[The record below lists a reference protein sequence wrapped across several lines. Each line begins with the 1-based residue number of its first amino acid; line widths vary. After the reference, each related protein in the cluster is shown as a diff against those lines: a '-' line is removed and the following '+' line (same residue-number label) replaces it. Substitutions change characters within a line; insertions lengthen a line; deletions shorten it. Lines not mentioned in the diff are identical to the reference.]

1 MKSGEPV
8 TEQPGS
14 RPAPAGAP
22 GAPASDATAAAPE
35 EDRPAT
41 YREVFAAREFR
52 YLFTA
57 SLLSW
62 LGDFLARVALAALV
76 YTRTRSVLASAA
88 TLAISYVPWIVGGP
102 VLSALAERYPYRR
115 VMIVCDASRMV
126 LFGVLAIPGMP
137 VPVLLAVLFVASMMA
152 PPFESARSALL
163 PQMLSGDRYV
173 VGLSVHNL
181 ARQVTQ
187 VCGYALGGL
196 LSVLEPRLAL
206 GIDAATFGLS
216 ALLLWAFVRPR
227 PAALSN
233 AHRTH
238 LLRETGEGF
247 QVVFG
252 TPVLRAIAVLV
263 FGSVVFSIVPE
274 GLAAGWSGE
283 LRGNSFTQGLIM
295 AAFPIGVVVGGIV
308 VGRLLAPSTRQRIIR
323 PLAVLVGVSLVP
335 ALLQPPLP
343 VVLVMVAVCG
353 FAMSLVLPANG
364 LFVQAL
370 PNGYRA
376 RAFGV
381 MQGGLQVLQGL
392 SMVVAGAIA
401 GSFGVARTVGV
412 TGLLGVVVMLALSV
426 VWPDRDA
433 LDGAIQRAKT
443 ANEAT
448 SPLPEP
454 PPDAPT
460 DQPPNRGV
468 TGPADVASSSTA

>member
-1 MKSGEPV
+1 M
-8 TEQPGS
+8 TEQPG
-14 RPAPAGAP
+14 PADATSVPAAGTT
-22 GAPASDATAAAPE
+22 TAAAE
-35 EDRPAT
+35 EERPAT
-41 YREVFAAREFR
+41 YREVFASREFSF
-52 YLFTA
+52 LFSA

-76 YTRTRSVLASAA
+76 YSRTRSVLASAA

-102 VLSALAERYPYRR
+102 VLSALAERYAYRR
-115 VMIVCDASRMV
+115 VMIICDGSRMV
-126 LFGVLAIPGMP
+126 LFGLLAVPGMP
-137 VPVLLAVLFVASMMA
+137 VPVLLVVLFVASMMA

-163 PQMLSGDRYV
+163 PQMLDGDRYV

-181 ARQVTQ
+181 ARQITQ
-187 VCGYALGGL
+187 VAGYALGGL
-196 LSVLEPRLAL
+196 LSVLNPQLAL
-206 GIDAATFGLS
+206 AIDAGTFGLS

-227 PAALSN
+227 PAALAT

-274 GLAAGWSGE
+274 GLAAGWSSE
-283 LRGNSFTQGLIM
+283 LRGDSFTQGLIM
-295 AAFPIGVVVGGIV
+295 AAFPVGVVVGGVV
-308 VGRLLAPSTRQRIIR
+308 VGRLLAPATRQKIIR

-335 ALLQPPLP
+335 ALLDPPLP

-412 TGLLGVVVMLALSV
+412 AGVLGLVVMLGLSV

-433 LDGAIQRAKT
+433 MDGAIQRAKA
-443 ANEAT
+443 ANDAA
-448 SPLPEP
+448 SDAAAK
-454 PPDAPT
+454 PDH
-460 DQPPNRGV
+460 GV
-468 TGPADVASSSTA
+468 TGPAGVTSGSTA

>member
-8 TEQPGS
+8 TEQPGQADAPS
-14 RPAPAGAP
+14 APAG
-22 GAPASDATAAAPE
+22 DATPAAPE

-52 YLFTA
+52 FVFSA

-76 YTRTRSVLASAA
+76 YSRTRSVLASAA

-115 VMIVCDASRMV
+115 VMIVCDAGRMV
-126 LFGVLAIPGMP
+126 LFGVLAIPGVP
-137 VPVLLAVLFVASMMA
+137 VPVLLVVLFVASMMA

-163 PQMLSGDRYV
+163 PQLLSGDRYV

-181 ARQVTQ
+181 ARQITQ

-196 LSVLEPRLAL
+196 LSVLDPRLAL
-206 GIDAATFGLS
+206 SVDAATFGLS
-216 ALLLWAFVRPR
+216 ALLLWVFVRPR
-227 PAALSN
+227 PAALSS
-233 AHRTH
+233 ARRSH
-238 LLRETGEGF
+238 LLRETAEGF

-283 LRGNSFTQGLIM
+283 LNGDSFTQGLIM
-295 AAFPIGVVVGGIV
+295 AAFPVGVVVGGIV
-308 VGRLLAPSTRQRIIR
+308 VGRTIAPSTRQRIIR
-323 PLAVLVGVSLVP
+323 PLAVLGPLSLVP
-335 ALLQPPLP
+335 SLLSPPLP
-343 VVLVMVAVCG
+343 LVILMVTVCG

-392 SMVVAGAIA
+392 SMVVAGAVA
-401 GSFGVARTVGV
+401 GTLGVARTVGA
-412 TGLLGVVVMLALSV
+412 TGLLGLVVMVALSV
-426 VWPDRDA
+426 LWPDRDA
-433 LDGAIQRAKT
+433 LDGAIQQAKT
-443 ANEAT
+443 ANEA
-448 SPLPEP
+448 
-454 PPDAPT
+454 DAIRT
-460 DQPPNRGV
+460 GQGV
-468 TGPADVASSSTA
+468 TGQSAGVARSSTA